1 MIGGNGYVS
10 SRQGGSWMPAC
21 TRHPCPVDEWCGRR
35 RCRRGSECVCV
46 REKAVAWNGP
56 LLDRCVR
63 VECLWPGSV
72 DLCA

>member
-10 SRQGGSWMPAC
+10 SRQGGVGE
-21 TRHPCPVDEWCGRR
+21 RE
-35 RCRRGSECVCV
+35 

-63 VECLWPGSV
+63 VEFLWPGSV